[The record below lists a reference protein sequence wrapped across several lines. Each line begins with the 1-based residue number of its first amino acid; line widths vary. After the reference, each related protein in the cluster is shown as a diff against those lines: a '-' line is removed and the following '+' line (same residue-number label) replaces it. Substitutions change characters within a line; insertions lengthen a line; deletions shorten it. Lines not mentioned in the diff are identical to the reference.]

1 MVAAASVA
9 VGRASGAAEPKSEE
23 QSSPPLPPSPPR
35 PSPLPS
41 VAVAPALTA
50 AAALT
55 AGAAAANATAATAA
69 IAVAV
74 AAAVAVTRN
83 RRCRPVYQG
92 DQGGD
97 QGNLGDPGRH
107 TRSAH
112 SVARRLR
119 AACRRGPRLSRRSHQ
134 VPARAPTHPLLL
146 SGSPTVAAARG
157 APLARQP
164 PGEPLTARVCGA
176 SRRGHTIGCSIFAL
190 GYLFITLP
198 KPTALVRIF
207 VRILAE
213 AQGMRTGYG
222 QGGVNKN
229 NKGLDPLTSV

>member
-1 MVAAASVA
+1 MVTVRGGGGVGSS
-9 VGRASGAAEPKSEE
+9 GRAGGAAEPKSEE

-92 DQGGD
+92 DQG
-97 QGNLGDPGRH
+97 DPGRH

-146 SGSPTVAAARG
+146 SGSPTVWPPHAARRSPVSHR
-157 APLARQP
+157 ANRSPL
-164 PGEPLTARVCGA
+164 
-176 SRRGHTIGCSIFAL
+176 GCVVLHA
-190 GYLFITLP
+190 
-198 KPTALVRIF
+198 
-207 VRILAE
+207 
-213 AQGMRTGYG
+213 
-222 QGGVNKN
+222 GGV
-229 NKGLDPLTSV
+229 L